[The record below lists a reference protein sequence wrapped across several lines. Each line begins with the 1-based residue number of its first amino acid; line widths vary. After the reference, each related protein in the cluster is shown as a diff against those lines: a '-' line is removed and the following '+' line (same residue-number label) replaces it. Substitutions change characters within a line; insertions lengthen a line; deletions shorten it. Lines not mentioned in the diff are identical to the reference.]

1 MAATRSVS
9 EYRPETTVK
18 AVMTVVL
25 DNKVAVVRVG
35 MFVFIT
41 WRFLVLPLIHIN
53 FIDGHHLPVFVVFTD
68 FQSN

>member
-41 WRFLVLPLIHIN
+41 WRFLVLPLINIYFH
-53 FIDGHHLPVFVVFTD
+53 
-68 FQSN
+68 

>member
-9 EYRPETTVK
+9 EYRPETTIK

-41 WRFLVLPLIHIN
+41 WPFLVLPLIHIN
-53 FIDGHHLPVFVVFTD
+53 FH
-68 FQSN
+68 